1 MASYATT
8 EMHTGGE
15 PLRIIEEGY
24 PEISGIT
31 ILEKIKT
38 MKNKMEDS
46 RKLLMFEPRGHFDMY
61 GVLLVP
67 PDNPSA
73 DIGAIFM
80 HNEGYSTMCGHAILS
95 LGRYLLDKG
104 FVKNPK
110 IPETRI
116 NIQCPCGLVE
126 SYVKYDGKKTG
137 AVRFLSVPAFLF
149 AKGKRFTIL
158 HGNTIYTQHAL
169 HLDNLIITNQNLVSN

>member
-1 MASYATT
+1 MD
-8 EMHTGGE
+8 ELRKRGKDILHTGGE

-24 PEISGIT
+24 PEISGTT

-38 MKNKMEDS
+38 MKNKMDDS

-95 LGRYLLDKG
+95 LRRYLLDKG

-110 IPETRI
+110 IPETD
-116 NIQCPCGLVE
+116 CLVE
-126 SYVKYDGKKTG
+126 
-137 AVRFLSVPAFLF
+137 
-149 AKGKRFTIL
+149 
-158 HGNTIYTQHAL
+158 
-169 HLDNLIITNQNLVSN
+169 LIIHRTYQNGLLV